1 MGVTSCFCHT
11 IYKKVELVKLNVAAE
26 RNPAGNGFLSLPV
39 WWFLPSVMEFV
50 RFSPAQWNQDVSWR
64 HEAASINS
72 GTTRTRLPV
81 QTLTG
86 TDTSRRQWKE
96 VSGENRA
103 SGETHS
109 IWDACSVQWP
119 RRLCVWTAIASF
131 PDRFSLLTVK
141 AATWK
146 VDTDRWRPWAAASA
160 VDLGWFDGDWSFTT
174 EQDLVF
180 SSDIQCF
187 FPCSFLIDQNRC
199 HEFKN
204 KIVQVE
210 INNIS
215 P

>member
-86 TDTSRRQWKE
+86 TDTSCRQWKE
-96 VSGENRA
+96 VSDENRA

-119 RRLCVWTAIASF
+119 RRRPACVFELPSPLFQTALACWRWKL
-131 PDRFSLLTVK
+131 PRGKLTLTADDHERRLLLLTSDGL
-141 AATWK
+141 TEIDHLPQSRIWS
-146 VDTDRWRPWAAASA
+146 SA
-160 VDLGWFDGDWSFTT
+160 VT
-174 EQDLVF
+174 
-180 SSDIQCF
+180 SSVF
-187 FPCSFLIDQNRC
+187 FPAAFWST
-199 HEFKN
+199 
-204 KIVQVE
+204 KIVTTNLK
-210 INNIS
+210 IK
-215 P
+215 